1 MFAWEAETLE
11 GDREAAGKTG
21 AVRQF
26 FDANAGK
33 VFTPTEVSISV
44 KIPAQ
49 IATAII
55 NRLAG
60 EGWLKKVDRGR
71 FLREP
76 SITAKDLR
84 AAHGA
89 VVRVVESLIGR
100 DVAASMMGE
109 RIFAFDDAAGVEMFA
124 ALLGGVQKV
133 FGKEYADRLVQ
144 HALAGALPDRWKPLL
159 DLVNAGGGVKQ

>member
-1 MFAWEAETLE
+1 MES
-11 GDREAAGKTG
+11 DREGRGKTD

-26 FDANAGK
+26 FDANAGR
-33 VFTPTEVSISV
+33 VFTPTEIATEL

-55 NRLAG
+55 NRMAT

-71 FLREP
+71 FFREP

-84 AAHGA
+84 TAHDA

-100 DVAASMMGE
+100 DVATSMMGAQVFKFE
-109 RIFAFDDAAGVEMFA
+109 DAKGVETLST
-124 ALLGGVQKV
+124 LLGGVQKV

-144 HALAGALPDRWKPLL
+144 HALASALPDRWKPLIE
-159 DLVNAGGGVKQ
+159 LVNAGGSVRK

>member
-1 MFAWEAETLE
+1 ME

-21 AVRQF
+21 AVRSF
-26 FDANAGK
+26 FDSNAGR
-33 VFTPTEVSISV
+33 VFTPTEIATQL

-76 SITAKDLR
+76 SISAKDLR
-84 AAHGA
+84 TAHGA

-109 RIFAFDDAAGVEMFA
+109 KAFTFDDARGVETLTS
-124 ALLGGVQKV
+124 LLGGVQKV

-159 DLVNAGGGVKQ
+159 DLVNSGGGVKQ